1 MAIEYT
7 EVRPAPVPDHATSYD
22 VRMRDGVML
31 ATEHYRSGEE
41 SDRGPTILIR
51 LPYDKDGEYT
61 FLPLIAEYMT
71 ARGYHVVAQDV
82 RGKFRSGGET
92 LLFVN
97 EVYDGYDTIEWI
109 IQQPWSDG
117 TVAMWGDSYYGYT
130 QWAAVSSAHP
140 ALKAIAPRVTG
151 TGLGEYPLPL
161 PGARTRDVEMAIILL
176 YPLTYFHS
184 ANTFHWEPD
193 WTRRPYG
200 RDLEAFQEQI
210 GKRSPSYDLWY
221 PHPVS
226 VRRFPNG
233 SPFDA
238 PPIPVLHTIGWWDN
252 CGPWAWRDHDEIV
265 KRPAWEHNTYLLI
278 ESVDHENYELGS
290 TNDPVER
297 SDEET
302 RAMFPRYLDPA
313 LEFFDAFVRG
323 KAGAARIPKVRWNLS
338 HTAGYRVADH
348 WPPAD
353 LEMLALYPTMQGTL
367 NPTVSERVTT
377 AQWRHDPDDL
387 VPSTV
392 PNAFAYLQ
400 TMPDERSL
408 SARPDVLTFATSAYP
423 HDENLV
429 GPIRLQACVSSS
441 GPTMDVFARLY
452 DVAPDGTHTR
462 IARGQVH
469 VLNAETDT
477 DVSIDLGHVGYLL
490 HAGHM
495 LRLLVCSSDFPEF
508 IPQPGTGDDPWT
520 AVDVK
525 PNTQQIRLGGS
536 AAAVLTLHTLASTG
550 PAYDQTGRIP

>member
-1 MAIEYT
+1 
-7 EVRPAPVPDHATSYD
+7 VPDHATSYD

-31 ATEHYRSGEE
+31 ATEHYRSAEDSE
-41 SDRGPTILIR
+41 RGPTILIR
-51 LPYDKDGEYT
+51 LPYDKDGDYT

-71 ARGYHVVAQDV
+71 ARGYHVVTQDV

-109 IQQPWSDG
+109 TAQPWSDG
-117 TVAMWGDSYYGYT
+117 SVAMWGDSYYGYT

-151 TGLGEYPLPL
+151 TGLGEYPLPA
-161 PGARTRDVEMAIILL
+161 PGAATRDAEMAIILL

-193 WTRRPYG
+193 WTRRPYV
-200 RDLEAFQEQI
+200 RHLEAFQDQI
-210 GKRSPSYDLWY
+210 GQRSASYDLWY
-221 PHPVS
+221 PHPVI

-238 PPIPVLHTIGWWDN
+238 PAIPILHTIGWWDN
-252 CGPWAWRDHDEIV
+252 CAPWAWRDQDQIV
-265 KRPAWEHNTYLLI
+265 KRPAWAHNTYLLI
-278 ESVDHENYELGS
+278 ESVDHENYEFGS

-297 SDEET
+297 SDDEN
-302 RAMFPRYLDPA
+302 RAMLPRYLDPA
-313 LEFFDAFVRG
+313 LEFFDIFVRG
-323 KAGAARIPKVRWNLS
+323 KGDAASVPKVRWNLAN
-338 HTAGYRVADH
+338 TQGYRIGES
-348 WPPAD
+348 WPPPG
-353 LEMLALYPTMQGTL
+353 LNSVALYPTAEGTL
-367 NPTVSERVTT
+367 ETTAPAHAAT
-377 AQWRHDPDDL
+377 AQWEHNPDDP

-408 SARPDVLTFATSAYP
+408 AQRSDVLTFTTAPCP
-423 HDENLV
+423 HDQNLV
-429 GPIRLQACVSSS
+429 GPVQLRARAFGS

-462 IARGQVH
+462 ITRGQVH
-469 VLNAETDT
+469 LMDAATDT
-477 DVSIDLGHVGYLL
+477 DIDIDLFHLGYLL
-490 HAGHM
+490 RAGHK

-508 IPQPGTGDDPWT
+508 IPQPGTGEDPWT
-520 AVDVK
+520 AVDTK
-525 PNTQQIRLGGS
+525 PNTQQIHLGGPG
-536 AAAVLTLHTLASTG
+536 AAVLTLHTLPTAG
-550 PAYDQTGRIP
+550 PSYDQSGRNPLDEKVIKQ